1 MVARS
6 SLTHRDSR
14 LPSRYGRYPVH
25 STADDISATAGDGE
39 DIAPIVVLVA
49 IGERAFVR
57 AFQVSGELVLGRRI
71 GEFEL
76 DDHRVSREH
85 AAVRFEHGAWV
96 VTDRGSHNG
105 TFVDGARVAGE
116 VRRRGDCVVRL
127 GHSVFLLVRDG
138 RGYVPLPRDDADQV
152 IGPELARVYDQVRR
166 HAGER
171 TLVVHGESGSGK
183 ELVARLFHTAGPRA
197 AGPFVAVNCATIP
210 EGVAERLLFGSRK
223 GAFSGA
229 TDATGYLQSAHGGT
243 LFLDEIAELD
253 LAVQPK
259 LLRALENREVTPVGA
274 NAPIEIDV
282 GIVCASHR
290 ELRTEVATRRFRE
303 DLYYRLSRAVVR
315 LPPLRERRLDLSRL
329 LIRELALVDR
339 KLVAHARLVETC
351 CARPWPGNVR
361 ELCGAIRIAGGA
373 ALAAGRMVVRPED
386 LPPDA
391 GMPLAEPVAAT
402 PPGGAPSLERAQ
414 VIEALANA
422 GGVISVAAR
431 SLGLHRTQLYRLMD
445 KLGIAREGES

>member
-1 MVARS
+1 MVAR
-6 SLTHRDSR
+6 LPRRDFTF
-14 LPSRYGRYPVH
+14 PSRYGRYPVF
-25 STADDISATAGDGE
+25 SSADDISATAGDGE
-39 DIAPIVVLVA
+39 DIAPVVVLVA

-57 AFQVSGELVLGRRI
+57 AFEVAGERVLGRRI

-76 DDHRVSREH
+76 GLFRVSREH

-183 ELVARLFHTAGPRA
+183 ELDARLFHA
-197 AGPFVAVNCATIP
+197 AG
-210 EGVAERLLFGSRK
+210 RLLSGSRK

-290 ELRTEVATRRFRE
+290 ELRTEAATRRFRE

-329 LIRELALVDR
+329 LLRELALVDR
-339 KLVAHARLVETC
+339 RLVAHARLVEAC
-351 CARPWPGNVR
+351 CARPWPGNIR
-361 ELCGAIRIAGGA
+361 ELCGAIRIAGGE
-373 ALAAGRMVVRPED
+373 ALADGRMVVRPED
-386 LPPDA
+386 KKLVS
-391 GMPLAEPVAAT
+391 GFLFVFLVA
-402 PPGGAPSLERAQ
+402 
-414 VIEALANA
+414 
-422 GGVISVAAR
+422 
-431 SLGLHRTQLYRLMD
+431 
-445 KLGIAREGES
+445 